1 MGKIT
6 KDHAKLRLRL
16 SKLFAGD
23 GICEYKDNTIPIKAT
38 GFTWD
43 VSLRINFRTFIKIG
57 KPEDVK
63 ITVEWDE
70 SDQVHVKP

>member
-38 GFTWD
+38 RFIFD
-43 VSLRINFRTFIKIG
+43 VSLLINWRTFNKIG